1 MQRTILA
8 LFLCTGTMAF
18 CQPAAPAA
26 VSPEELGRIQT
37 AFTQPVWEINK
48 LPASWQF
55 THSAPPTILTWH
67 SADVAHAPNDAQI
80 DPNMIVHPPPQ
91 HLGVQP
97 PGTLVARN
105 LYPKLQILPIQ
116 WPCLKIHPI
125 PTVWPNLNLGM
136 VSKRPSG
143 KTDPSGAPV
152 SPAQVVR

>member
-1 MQRTILA
+1 
-8 LFLCTGTMAF
+8 
-18 CQPAAPAA
+18 
-26 VSPEELGRIQT
+26 
-37 AFTQPVWEINK
+37 
-48 LPASWQF
+48 
-55 THSAPPTILTWH
+55 
-67 SADVAHAPNDAQI
+67 
-80 DPNMIVHPPPQ
+80 MIVHPPPQ